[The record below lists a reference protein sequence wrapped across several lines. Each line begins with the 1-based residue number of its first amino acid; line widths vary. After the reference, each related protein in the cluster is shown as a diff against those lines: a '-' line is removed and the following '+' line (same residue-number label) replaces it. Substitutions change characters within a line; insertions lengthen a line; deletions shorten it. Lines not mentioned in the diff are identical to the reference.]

1 MACVPCVKCEHKL
14 GSSNSCFQWVC
25 DLSVLYLSLSLL
37 TILQS
42 ERKLNLGLTG
52 RVFFISLDSTPLDLY
67 LLAND
72 FLNPK

>member
-1 MACVPCVKCEHKL
+1 MNTNGDLLIPAFSGYVT
-14 GSSNSCFQWVC
+14 FQF
-25 DLSVLYLSLSLL
+25 YIFLSLL

-42 ERKLNLGLTG
+42 ERKLNPGLTG
-52 RVFFISLDSTPLDLY
+52 RVFFISLDSAPPDLY